1 MEKTKSRNSK
11 KKCKVIGVVSFKG
24 GVGKTSCTANL
35 ACALANMNKRVLA
48 VDSNFSSPNLALNF
62 GLLSPQIT
70 LRDALANKAKIED
83 AIHIHE
89 SNVHIIPG
97 SPIFGKF
104 NLNRFRESINRVRNL
119 YDFILLDCSPS
130 LNHELVASLMAS
142 DEILIV
148 STSDYPTLMS
158 TMRAAKISKDKR
170 VNVKGIILNRTR
182 GRKFELSKQEIE
194 EATGLPVIAVLPE
207 DEKAIES
214 SSNLMPI
221 LLYLPYRKI
230 SQEYRRIAALISNE
244 EYIPETVLSKAKDF
258 MTDRY
263 SKYNAQFKDFLQK
276 KFERQ

>member
-1 MEKTKSRNSK
+1 METRNKNSK
-11 KKCKVIGVVSFKG
+11 KKCKVLGVVSFKG

-35 ACALANMNKRVLA
+35 ACALAGLNKRVLA

-62 GLLSPQIT
+62 GLLNPQIT
-70 LRDALANKAKIED
+70 LRDALANKARIED

-97 SPIFGKF
+97 SPIFGRF
-104 NLNRFRESINRVRNL
+104 NPNRFREKINKVRNL

-158 TMRAAKISKDKR
+158 TMRAAKISKDRR
-170 VNVKGIILNRTR
+170 VNVRGIILNRTR
-182 GRKFELSKQEIE
+182 GKEFELSKQEIE
-194 EATGLPVIAVLPE
+194 EATGLPVIATLPE

-244 EYIPETVLSKAKDF
+244 EYMPETFLSRAKGF

-263 SKYNAQFKDFLQK
+263 ARYNTQFRDFLQR
-276 KFERQ
+276 KFDKG